1 MKIIVAKNSGF
12 CFGVKRAMNI
22 VKEVKNNYSD
32 KNIFTLGPIIHNPQV
47 VNSLVEEKVFPVE
60 DLKSLKKDD
69 VLILR
74 THGIEKEML
83 STIKKKRIKY
93 IDATCPFVSNAHKYV
108 KMLYRKGYQVIIF
121 GEKNHPEILSINSQI
136 DRKGIVIEDK
146 DQIKDLIGLKNKK
159 IGIISQTTQSIEK
172 YKEIVTSLMDLF
184 KEIYVINT
192 ICNATSLRQNSALAL
207 AKKVDLMLVVGGKN
221 SGNTKR
227 LFQICSELNE
237 KTYHIETANEIDD
250 FKDKILTN
258 EVIGIVAGASTPNW
272 IIKDVIEKLKKIDKE
287 ENKNGRKN

>member
-1 MKIIVAKNSGF
+1 MKIIVAKHSGF

-22 VKEVKNNYSD
+22 VKEVKTKYSD

-47 VNSLVEEKVFPVE
+47 VNSLINQKVIPIE

-83 STIKKKRIKY
+83 STIKKKKIKY
-93 IDATCPFVSNAHKYV
+93 IDAICPFVSSAHKYV
-108 KMLYRKGYQVIIF
+108 KTLYRKGYQVIIF
-121 GEKNHPEILSINSQI
+121 GERNHPEILSINSQI
-136 DRKGIVIEDK
+136 DGKGIVIEDK

-172 YKEIVTSLMDLF
+172 YKEIVTSLMDIF
-184 KEIYVINT
+184 KEIYMVNT
-192 ICNATSLRQNSALAL
+192 ICNATSLRQNSALTL
-207 AKKVDLMLVVGGKN
+207 AGKVDLMLVVGGKN

-227 LFQICSELNE
+227 LFQICSELN
-237 KTYHIETANEIDD
+237 KRTYHIETANEIDD
-250 FKDKILTN
+250 FKDKILTS

-287 ENKNGRKN
+287 ERKNGRKN